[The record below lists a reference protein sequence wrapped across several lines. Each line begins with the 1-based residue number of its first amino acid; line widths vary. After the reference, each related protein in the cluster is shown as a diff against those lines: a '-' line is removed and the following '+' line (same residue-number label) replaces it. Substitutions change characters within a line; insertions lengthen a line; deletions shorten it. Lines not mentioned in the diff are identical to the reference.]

1 MPKKSSKH
9 HKRGRGN
16 GDEDDN
22 EQIGS
27 DTELPSTAGAL
38 GREKP
43 RRRKKPELDVDE
55 RVAQQNAPSTGNVL
69 PAKKETPKPAKTNL
83 AGAPDLQ
90 ARSTL
95 GVKSIIYKHLL
106 PTVPTAVNVESHIHF
121 GLQTGAYEWVHFP
134 KNAISMKLLAMAR
147 NINYDPAAADQRNRT
162 EFWPSQRANPQIFMD
177 PDVGGRGF
185 FSRIEVII
193 NDRPVPTNDSLGALF
208 VHYSRYQ
215 AIFASQKKRSKK
227 KQHFKRLN
235 EWAYIALPGP
245 QTKLM
250 RAATDAFANRGD
262 DDTEGQRLYV
272 PLDGIF
278 PFDLKCLVHQAI
290 EGVLPQDLYFPP
302 STKFEVRLHFQ
313 QTKTECLFHNEV
325 THATYYTN
333 DPVQPAH
340 VFRLTIKEATLE
352 YESVELFPEKHSQEM
367 QRYKGRGM
375 GVFDYDIPR
384 GQHQNIAAGVSYAE
398 NTFQIPPY
406 CRSLM
411 IMFHPTRAVLYQP
424 HLRRPLSGWSTFPLG
439 CTKMQ
444 VEYAQESLTGRPLVN
459 FGIRGAHS
467 DISMTQYFN
476 YLSKLNLTDN
486 FDFDDYFP
494 NDAEDHHQ
502 SLVQAL
508 VFDVRHLMLNKIQLL
523 RIGMEFSNN
532 QLSPEDHQIAV
543 VSIHPNGRA
552 TVRNISNDG
561 TEWYWEFLQQN

>member
-1 MPKKSSKH
+1 
-9 HKRGRGN
+9 
-16 GDEDDN
+16 
-22 EQIGS
+22 
-27 DTELPSTAGAL
+27 
-38 GREKP
+38 
-43 RRRKKPELDVDE
+43 
-55 RVAQQNAPSTGNVL
+55 
-69 PAKKETPKPAKTNL
+69 
-83 AGAPDLQ
+83 
-90 ARSTL
+90 
-95 GVKSIIYKHLL
+95 
-106 PTVPTAVNVESHIHF
+106 
-121 GLQTGAYEWVHFP
+121 
-134 KNAISMKLLAMAR
+134 MAR
-147 NINYDPAAADQRNRT
+147 NPHYAADAADADNRIEYKPT
-162 EFWPSQRANPQIFMD
+162 VRGNPQLGID
-177 PDVGGRGF
+177 PDIAGRGF

-193 NDRPVPTNDSLGALF
+193 NDKTVPTNDSLNQLM
-208 VHYSRYQ
+208 VHYARYQ
-215 AIFASQKKRSKK
+215 AIFAPDKGRKKKRPHLKNLVEWNLTGAAADYSKVM
-227 KQHFKRLN
+227 L
-235 EWAYIALPGP
+235 
-245 QTKLM
+245 
-250 RAATDAFANRGD
+250 AATQPFAQRAHT
-262 DDTEGQRLYV
+262 DTEGQRVYV
-272 PLDGIF
+272 PMDGIF
-278 PFDLKCLVHQAI
+278 PFDLKSTIHQAI